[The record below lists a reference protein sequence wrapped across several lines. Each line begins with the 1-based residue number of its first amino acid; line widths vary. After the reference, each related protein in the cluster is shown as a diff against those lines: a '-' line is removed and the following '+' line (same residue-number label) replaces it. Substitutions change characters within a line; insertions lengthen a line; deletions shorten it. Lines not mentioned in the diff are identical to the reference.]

1 MAVSVAGITFEHHR
15 EPFGIGEGRPR
26 ISWRVAADGAAADE
40 TGWLQAASEIEVSA
54 EGGGQPWSSG
64 RVESAASVLVPWEAP
79 ALGSRERRI
88 VRVRVW
94 GAGDGTPSPWSEP
107 AVVEA
112 GLLAK
117 SDWSAE
123 LIGPDRDL
131 GDRLDRPPVL
141 FRRAFELRGEID
153 RARLYVTAHGVYTA
167 EINGR
172 RIGDHV
178 LAPGWTSYRHR
189 LRYQTFDVA
198 SLLAAGPNVLGATV
212 AEGWYAGHL
221 GFHGGR
227 RRIWGDDVAF
237 LAQLEVRHA
246 DGRIETVVT
255 DRDWRWANGPTTAAG
270 IYAGEAYDARLEWP
284 GWSAPG
290 FDGAREHSR
299 DGTAWPAVRALG
311 REQAELVAPAGP
323 PIRRT
328 QELAPVSISSSPAGR
343 TIVDFGQN
351 LVGRVRLKV
360 RGEAGTTITLRHAEV
375 LEDGELAT
383 RPLRGAAAV
392 DRYTLRGGG
401 PEEWEPSYTYHGFR
415 YVEVDGWPGIPSPD
429 DIRAVAIHTDMA
441 RSGWFE
447 CSEPLL
453 NRLHENIVW
462 TMRGNYMDVPTDC
475 PQRDE
480 RLGWTGDAGIFA
492 PSATFLYD
500 CSGMLASW
508 LADVAIEQEALGTV
522 PFYVPWFQLTFP
534 LAPSSVW
541 GDAAVLVPWLLYQRF
556 GDVGVLRSQ
565 YASMKAWVEQVA
577 ATAGPSHLWQS
588 GLHLGD
594 WLDPSAPPD
603 APETARTD
611 RYFVATAYHALTA
624 GILAQAADVLG
635 EREDARRYGE
645 LASAI
650 REAFEAEYVSAN
662 GLVVSD
668 AQTAYSLALE
678 LDLLSGE
685 AQRERAGRRLV
696 DLVRANDH
704 RIGTGLVGARLICDA
719 LTNAGAIDSA
729 YHLLLQRA
737 CPSWLYPVT
746 MGATTVWERW
756 DSMLPDGRLNP
767 GDMLSFNHGDLG
779 AVADWLHRTV
789 AGLAPAEAGYRRI
802 LVAPRPGGGLTHASA
817 AHETPYGRAE
827 VSWVRTDGRLEVD
840 VVVPIGATAIV
851 RLPDPAWTEAEAGPG
866 RHHFVCPFRRVE
878 EDPPRPP
885 APLPLGLQPEGETG
899 VFGA

>member
-1 MAVSVAGITFEHHR
+1 MAVSVVGVTFEHHR
-15 EPFGIGEGRPR
+15 EPFGIGEARPR
-26 ISWRVAADGAAADE
+26 ISWRVAADGAAADAA
-40 TGWLQAASEIEVSA
+40 GWLQAAYEIEVSA
-54 EGGGQPWSSG
+54 GDGGRPWSSG
-64 RVESAASVLVPWEAP
+64 RVESAESVLVPWEAP
-79 ALGSRERRI
+79 SLRSRDRRM

-94 GAGDGTPSPWSEP
+94 GAGDETPSSWSET

-112 GLLAK
+112 GLLAE

-153 RARLYVTAHGVYTA
+153 RARLYGTAHGVYAT

-189 LRYQTFDVA
+189 LRYQTFDVT
-198 SLLAAGPNVLGATV
+198 SLLVAGPNVLGATV

-237 LAQLEVRHA
+237 LAQLEVRYA
-246 DGRIETVVT
+246 DARVETVAT
-255 DRDWRWANGPTTAAG
+255 GGDWRWANGPTTSAG
-270 IYAGEAYDARLEWP
+270 IYAGETYDARLERP

-290 FDGAREHSR
+290 LEQAPDGS
-299 DGTAWPAVRALG
+299 AWAPVRTLG
-311 REQAELVAPAGP
+311 REGADLVAPAGP

-328 QELAPVSISSSPAGR
+328 QELAPVAISSSPAGR

-360 RGEAGTTITLRHAEV
+360 SGEAGTTITLRHAEV

-392 DRYTLRGGG
+392 DRYTLGGG
-401 PEEWEPSYTYHGFR
+401 GTEEWEPSFTYHGFR
-415 YVEVDGWPGIPSPD
+415 YVEVDGWPGSHSPD
-429 DIRAVAIHTDMA
+429 EIRAVVIHTDMA
-441 RSGWFE
+441 RTGWFE

-453 NRLHENIVW
+453 NRFHENVVW
-462 TMRGNYMDVPTDC
+462 TMRGNFMDVPTDC

-480 RLGWTGDAGIFA
+480 RLGWTGDLGVFA

-508 LADVAIEQEALGTV
+508 LADVAIEQRAYGTV
-522 PFYVPWFQLTFP
+522 PFYVPWFQLTFR

-541 GDAAVLVPWLLYQRF
+541 GDAAVLVPWLIYQRF
-556 GDVGVLRSQ
+556 GDAGVLRNQ
-565 YASMKAWVEQVA
+565 YASMKAWVDQVA
-577 ATAGPSHLWQS
+577 AIAGPSHLWQS

-594 WLDPSAPPD
+594 WLDPSAPAD
-603 APETARTD
+603 APEAAKTD
-611 RYFVATAYHALTA
+611 RYFVATAYHAWTA
-624 GILAQAADVLG
+624 RILAEAAKVIG
-635 EREDARRYGE
+635 EIEDARRYGE

-650 REAFEAEYVSAN
+650 RQAFEAEYVSAN

-678 LDLLSGE
+678 FDLLLSK

-696 DLVRANDH
+696 DLVRANGH
-704 RIGTGLVGARLICDA
+704 RIGTGFVGSRLVCDA
-719 LTNAGAIDSA
+719 LANAGAIDTA

-767 GDMLSFNHGDLG
+767 GDMLSFNHCALG

-789 AGLAPAEAGYRRI
+789 AGLAPAEPGYRRI

-827 VSWVRTDGRLEVD
+827 VAWVRTEGRLEVD
-840 VVVPIGATAIV
+840 AVVPVGATATI
-851 RLPDPAWTEAEAGPG
+851 RLPDPAWTEAEVGPG
-866 RHHFVCPFRRVE
+866 RHRFVCPFRRPE
-878 EDPPRPP
+878 EDPARPP
-885 APLPLGLQPEGETG
+885 APSPLGLQPAGESG
-899 VFGA
+899 LFEA

>member
-1 MAVSVAGITFEHHR
+1 MTVAVIGVTFEHHR
-15 EPFGIGEGRPR
+15 EPFGMGEAQPR
-26 ISWRVAADGAAADE
+26 VSWRVAVDGAAEAV
-40 TGWLQAASEIEVSA
+40 GWLQAAYEVEVSG
-54 EGGGQPWSSG
+54 EGGVRPWSSG
-64 RVESAASVLVPWEAP
+64 RVESAESVLVPWEAP
-79 ALGSRERRI
+79 ALRSRDRRI

-94 GAGDGTPSPWSEP
+94 GAGDEASSPWSEP

-112 GLLAK
+112 GLLAQ
-117 SDWSAE
+117 SDWSAG
-123 LIGPDRDL
+123 LVGPDRDL
-131 GDRLDRPPVL
+131 GERLDRPPVL
-141 FRRAFELRGEID
+141 FRRAFELAGEID
-153 RARLYVTAHGVYTA
+153 RARLYVTAHGVYAA

-189 LRYQTFDVA
+189 LRYQTFDVT
-198 SLLAAGPNVLGATV
+198 SLLVAGHNVLGATV
-212 AEGWYAGHL
+212 AEGWYVGHL

-237 LAQLEVRHA
+237 LAQLEVRYA
-246 DGRIETVVT
+246 DGRVETVAT
-255 DRDWRWANGPTTAAG
+255 DGDWRWANGPTISAG
-270 IYAGEAYDARLEWP
+270 IYAGETYDARLERP

-290 FDGAREHSR
+290 LEQARER
-299 DGTAWPAVRALG
+299 AGDGGVWAPVRTLG
-311 REQAELVAPAGP
+311 RERADLVAPAGP

-328 QELAPVSISSSPAGR
+328 QELASVAISSSPTGR

-360 RGEAGTTITLRHAEV
+360 SGDAGTSITLRHAEV

-401 PEEWEPSYTYHGFR
+401 AEEWEPSCTYHGFR
-415 YVEVDGWPGIPSPD
+415 YVEVDGWPGTLSPD
-429 DIRAVAIHTDMA
+429 DVRAVVIHSDMA
-441 RSGWFE
+441 RTGWFE

-453 NRLHENIVW
+453 NRFHENVVW
-462 TMRGNYMDVPTDC
+462 TMRGNFMDVPTDC

-480 RLGWTGDAGIFA
+480 RLGWTGDAAVFA

-500 CSGMLASW
+500 CSGMLAGW
-508 LADVAIEQEALGTV
+508 LADVAIEQRAYGTV

-541 GDAAVLVPWLLYQRF
+541 GDAAVLMPWLIYQRF
-556 GDVGVLRSQ
+556 GDVGVLLSQ
-565 YASMKAWVEQVA
+565 YASMKAWVDQVA
-577 ATAGPSHLWQS
+577 EITGPGHLWQS

-594 WLDPSAPPD
+594 WLDPSAPAD
-603 APETARTD
+603 APEAARTD
-611 RYFVATAYHALTA
+611 RYFVATAYHALTVRT
-624 GILAQAADVLG
+624 LAQAAEVLG
-635 EREDARRYGE
+635 DTEDARRYEE
-645 LASAI
+645 LAAAV
-650 REAFEAEYVSAN
+650 RRAFEAEYVSAN

-668 AQTAYSLALE
+668 AQTAYTLALE
-678 LDLLSGE
+678 LDLLSGG

-704 RIGTGLVGARLICDA
+704 RIGTGFVGARLVCDA
-719 LTNAGAIDSA
+719 LTNAEAIDTA

-767 GDMLSFNHGDLG
+767 GDMLSFNHCDLG

-789 AGLAPAEAGYRRI
+789 AGLAPAEPGYRRI
-802 LVAPRPGGGLTHASA
+802 LVAPQPGGGLSRAAA

-827 VSWVRTDGRLEVD
+827 VSWVRMDGRLEVD
-840 VVVPIGATAIV
+840 VVVPIGATATV
-851 RLPDPAWTEAEAGPG
+851 RLPDPAWTETEVGPG
-866 RHHFVCPFRRVE
+866 RHRFVCPFRRVE
-878 EDPPRPP
+878 DDPARPP
-885 APLPLGLQPEGETG
+885 APSPLGLQPMSETG
-899 VFGA
+899 VFEA